1 MVAEALLVSS
11 KFDIFAQN
19 PVQASVKETVET
31 IYRPIATVDQGD
43 LEFIIPADNDM
54 YIDLNIRMFV
64 RGKLTAAKGKYLEAT
79 YLTGLTNNFIHSLFS
94 QCSITLNGKTNTHT
108 TNLYQYCAYLEN
120 LLTYGTDSASSHLT
134 NAYW

>member
-54 YIDLNIRMFV
+54 YIDLNIRLSEV
-64 RGKLTAAKGKYLEAT
+64 
-79 YLTGLTNNFIHSLFS
+79 N
-94 QCSITLNGKTNTHT
+94 
-108 TNLYQYCAYLEN
+108 
-120 LLTYGTDSASSHLT
+120 
-134 NAYW
+134 